1 MNISSKTSG
10 DSDKEDIMVPDTA
23 LNGGLHCPSP
33 PGKDRFLNDNHLDFS
48 DSELPRTVPR
58 SSSSGNK
65 ESSDSRSP
73 MSKECWSGK
82 LSKAGDIHLTTTKL
96 RHIHKC
102 AKVDTVSNKKLEQWN
117 EMLRTDAIKL
127 CQDNNFM
134 TGFFEGTDTNYVVDA
149 YELKIRLEHILE
161 RISLISDAADTE
173 KPSPLTNYLS
183 IGGCISRCGPLLN
196 GFSLGDRPTLV
207 GRPPDALGVRPTWL
221 GARPATLGACPAP
234 SDACTPWPPSARS
247 AQLDAGTS
255 RPPNARLALPGTYA
269 QRPTR
274 ARTASGPRHC
284 SGVESVPVAVRPTDA
299 ARTSRAVKRA
309 FDYRRPRAGC
319 RCVPAPCR

>member
-183 IGGCISRCGPLLN
+183 IGFRHRSSDSVSTAVLSDFL
-196 GFSLGDRPTLV
+196 TLV
-207 GRPPDALGVRPTWL
+207 QAILHPFSRLSYM
-221 GARPATLGACPAP
+221 
-234 SDACTPWPPSARS
+234 SD
-247 AQLDAGTS
+247 
-255 RPPNARLALPGTYA
+255 
-269 QRPTR
+269 
-274 ARTASGPRHC
+274 
-284 SGVESVPVAVRPTDA
+284 VVAD
-299 ARTSRAVKRA
+299 
-309 FDYRRPRAGC
+309 
-319 RCVPAPCR
+319 CVILLSD